1 MTMRFRMASIFIAAA
16 LVLSCGVLA
25 AGHLSLSARRDAVT
39 LEETTLLGD
48 ISAAE
53 GIQVDIR
60 TELMNQLFW
69 DTQYTAGTS
78 PAIHTDYTHYW
89 SRQPNYWEW
98 DRDWDVLQADYLGSY
113 GVTDREWETE
123 DKYGMQKPYN
133 DVASRCP
140 AGTENYTERV
150 RLRDYYEYFPIYVST
165 ADILPED
172 GGSYYL
178 NDGESVEMMMQD
190 FLRSQFR
197 FPVPEDLWIEI
208 SIDKDPEG
216 SVSSVGTSFFDDYS
230 WEQLEISAIRTDA
243 GLYFTLSPGKRADGT
258 APDFSH
264 CTVERGLYF
273 LPITLTPYEGEQPSK
288 VYTTGNGEVIQQISL
303 DTEHFRTVCPI
314 DADADR
320 VFLLESEDE
329 KWLYLLSQQG
339 EEATLTVLSAGTG
352 EVTSCITLFTM
363 KDPEEQYLSNVYVQE
378 GCLVATL
385 SDGQFSLATVDDA
398 GRAEVA
404 LTGDFGPAL
413 ALECYMEDPVF
424 DYDGERLAFADFAQ
438 QFNGCSFF
446 LGVVSDAGM
455 EYLGKYFHNQ
465 DLAVMGYYGCSPVE
479 QDPLTVHLPDD
490 T

>member
-1 MTMRFRMASIFIAAA
+1 MTMRFRIASILIAAA

-25 AGHLSLSARRDAVT
+25 AGHFSLYAQRDAVT

-48 ISAAE
+48 VSAAE
-53 GIQVDIR
+53 GIQVGIR

-89 SRQPNYWEW
+89 SEQPNSRGW
-98 DRDWDVLQADYLGSY
+98 DRDWGVLQADHLGGY

-123 DKYGMQKPYN
+123 DEYGMQKPFN

-140 AGTENYTERV
+140 AGTEEYTERV

-165 ADILPED
+165 VDIMSEN

-178 NDGESVEMMMQD
+178 EDGESVELMMQD

-197 FPVPEDLWIEI
+197 FPVPEDLRIEI
-208 SIDKDPEG
+208 SIGKDPDG
-216 SVSSVGTSFFDDYS
+216 SVTMIGTGSDSNYNWD
-230 WEQLEISAIRTDA
+230 QLEISAIRTDA
-243 GLYFTLSPGKRADGT
+243 GLYFALSPDKQADGT
-258 APDFSH
+258 PPDFSH

-273 LPITLTPYEGEQPSK
+273 LPITLIPYEGDDFADIHDL
-288 VYTTGNGEVIQQISL
+288 VTVSL

-329 KWLYLLSQQG
+329 QWLYLLSQQG
-339 EEATLTVLSAGTG
+339 EEATLTVLSADTG
-352 EVTSCITLFTM
+352 EVTSCVTLFTV
-363 KDPEEQYLSNVYVQE
+363 KNPEEQYLSRVYVQE
-378 GCLVATL
+378 EYLVATL
-385 SDGQFSLATVDDA
+385 SDGLFSLATVDSA
-398 GRAEVA
+398 GQAEVA

-413 ALECYMEDPVF
+413 ALECYMDDPVF
-424 DYDGERLAFADFAQ
+424 DYDGERLAFADLVQ

-455 EYLGKYFHNQ
+455 EYLGKYLHNQ
-465 DLAVMGYYGCSPVE
+465 DLSSVGYDGCSPVE
-479 QDPLTVHLPDD
+479 QDPLTVRLPDA

>member
-1 MTMRFRMASIFIAAA
+1 MTMRFRIASILIAAA

-25 AGHLSLSARRDAVT
+25 AGHFSLYTQRDAVT

-48 ISAAE
+48 VSAAE
-53 GIQVDIR
+53 GIQVGIR

-89 SRQPNYWEW
+89 SKQPNSREW
-98 DRDWDVLQADYLGSY
+98 DGDILRVDHLGSY

-123 DKYGMQKPYN
+123 DEYGMQKPFN

-140 AGTENYTERV
+140 AGTEEYTERV

-165 ADILPED
+165 VDILSED

-178 NDGESVEMMMQD
+178 EDGESVEMMMQD

-197 FPVPEDLWIEI
+197 FPVPEDLRIEI
-208 SIDKDPEG
+208 SIGKDPDGAVTMIGTG
-216 SVSSVGTSFFDDYS
+216 SDSNYNWD
-230 WEQLEISAIRTDA
+230 QLEISAIRTDA
-243 GLYFTLSPGKRADGT
+243 GLYFTLSPDKQADGT
-258 APDFSH
+258 PPDFSH

-273 LPITLTPYEGEQPSK
+273 LPITLTPYEGDDFAD
-288 VYTTGNGEVIQQISL
+288 IQDLVTISL

-329 KWLYLLSQQG
+329 QWLYLLSQQG
-339 EEATLTVLSAGTG
+339 EEATLTVLSADTG
-352 EVTSCITLFTM
+352 EVTSCVTLFTM

-385 SDGQFSLATVDDA
+385 SDGLFSLATVDDA
-398 GRAEVA
+398 GRAEVT

-424 DYDGERLAFADFAQ
+424 DYDGERLAFADLVQ

-455 EYLGKYFHNQ
+455 EYLGKYLHNQ
-465 DLAVMGYYGCSPVE
+465 DLSSMGYDGCSPVE
-479 QDPLTVHLPDD
+479 QDPLTVHLPDA

>member
-1 MTMRFRMASIFIAAA
+1 MTMRFRIVSIFIAAA

-25 AGHLSLSARRDAVT
+25 AGHFSLYARRDAVS

-48 ISAAE
+48 VSAAE

-89 SRQPNYWEW
+89 SEQPNYREW
-98 DRDWDVLQADYLGSY
+98 DRDVLWVDHLGGY
-113 GVTDREWETE
+113 GVTDQEWETE
-123 DKYGMQKPYN
+123 DEYGMQKPFN

-140 AGTENYTERV
+140 AGTKEYTERV

-165 ADILPED
+165 VDILPED
-172 GGSYYL
+172 VDSIYL
-178 NDGESVEMMMQD
+178 NDGESVEQMMQD

-208 SIDKDPEG
+208 SIGKDPDG
-216 SVSSVGTSFFDDYS
+216 SVTMIGTGSDGNYN
-230 WEQLEISAIRTDA
+230 WEQLEISTIRADA

-273 LPITLTPYEGEQPSK
+273 LPITLAPYEGDDFAD
-288 VYTTGNGEVIQQISL
+288 IQDLVTISL

-314 DADADR
+314 DADADW
-320 VFLLESEDE
+320 VSLLESEDE

-339 EEATLTVLSAGTG
+339 EEATLTVLSADTG
-352 EVTSCITLFTM
+352 EVTSSVTLFTL

-378 GCLVATL
+378 GYLIATL
-385 SDGQFSLATVDDA
+385 SDGQFSLATVDAA
-398 GRAEVA
+398 GRAVVA

-413 ALECYMEDPVF
+413 AWECYMDNAVF
-424 DYDGERLAFADFAQ
+424 DYNGQRLAFADLTQ

-446 LGVVSDAGM
+446 LGVVSDRGM

-465 DLAVMGYYGCSPVE
+465 DAGGGQFNGCSPVE
-479 QDPLTVHLPDD
+479 QDPLTVRLPDD

>member
-1 MTMRFRMASIFIAAA
+1 MTMRFRIASIFIAAA

-25 AGHLSLSARRDAVT
+25 AGHFSLYARRDAVS

-48 ISAAE
+48 VSAAE

-78 PAIHTDYTHYW
+78 PATHTDYTHYW
-89 SRQPNYWEW
+89 SEQPNAREW
-98 DRDWDVLQADYLGSY
+98 DRDVLQVDHLGGY
-113 GVTDREWETE
+113 GVTNQEWETE

-140 AGTENYTERV
+140 AGTKEYTERV
-150 RLRDYYEYFPIYVST
+150 RLRDYYEYFPIYIST

-172 GGSYYL
+172 VDSIYL
-178 NDGESVEMMMQD
+178 NDAESVELMMQD

-197 FPVPEDLWIEI
+197 FPVPEDLWMEI
-208 SIDKDPEG
+208 SIDKAPDG
-216 SVSSVGTSFFDDYS
+216 SVSGVGTSFFDDYS
-230 WEQLEISAIRTDA
+230 WEQLEISTIRADA

-273 LPITLTPYEGEQPSK
+273 LPITLAPYEGDDFAD
-288 VYTTGNGEVIQQISL
+288 IQDLVTISL

-314 DADADR
+314 DADADW
-320 VFLLESEDE
+320 VSLLESEDE
-329 KWLYLLSQQG
+329 KWLYLLSQQRG
-339 EEATLTVLSAGTG
+339 EATLAVLSADTG
-352 EVTSCITLFTM
+352 EVTSSVTLFTL
-363 KDPEEQYLSNVYVQE
+363 KDPEEQYLSKYVQE
-378 GCLVATL
+378 GYLIATL
-385 SDGQFSLATVDDA
+385 SDGQFSLATVDAA
-398 GRAEVA
+398 GRAVVA

-413 ALECYMEDPVF
+413 AWECYMDNAVF
-424 DYDGERLAFADFAQ
+424 DYNGQRLAFADLTQ

-446 LGVVSDAGM
+446 LGVVSDRGM

-465 DLAVMGYYGCSPVE
+465 DAGGGQYNGCSPVE
-479 QDPLTVHLPDD
+479 QDPLTVRLPDD

>member
-1 MTMRFRMASIFIAAA
+1 MTMRFRIASIFIAAA

-25 AGHLSLSARRDAVT
+25 AGHLSLSARRDAVS

-48 ISAAE
+48 VSAAE

-69 DTQYTAGTS
+69 ATQYTAGTS

-89 SRQPNYWEW
+89 SEQPNSREW
-98 DRDWDVLQADYLGSY
+98 DWDVLRADCLGGY
-113 GVTDREWETE
+113 GVTDQEWETE

-140 AGTENYTERV
+140 AGTKEYSERV

-172 GGSYYL
+172 VDSIYL
-178 NDGESVEMMMQD
+178 NDGESVEQMMQD
-190 FLRSQFR
+190 FLCSQFR

-243 GLYFTLSPGKRADGT
+243 GLYFTLSPEMRADGT
-258 APDFSH
+258 PPDFSH
-264 CTVERGLYF
+264 CTVARGLYF
-273 LPITLTPYEGEQPSK
+273 LPITLTPYEGDDFAD
-288 VYTTGNGEVIQQISL
+288 IQDLVTVSL

-378 GCLVATL
+378 GYLVATL
-385 SDGQFSLATVDDA
+385 SDGQFSLATVDSA
-398 GRAEVA
+398 GQTEVA
-404 LTGDFGPAL
+404 LTGDFGSAL

>member
-1 MTMRFRMASIFIAAA
+1 MRFRIASIFIAAA

-25 AGHLSLSARRDAVT
+25 AGHLSLSARREAVS

-48 ISAAE
+48 VSAAE
-53 GIQVDIR
+53 GIQVEIH
-60 TELMNQLFW
+60 TQLMNQLFW

-78 PAIHTDYTHYW
+78 PSIHTDYTHYW
-89 SRQPNYWEW
+89 SKQPNSREW
-98 DRDWDVLQADYLGSY
+98 DWDILRADFTGSM
-113 GVTDREWETE
+113 GVTDQEWETE
-123 DKYGMQKPYN
+123 DKYGIQKPYN

-140 AGTENYTERV
+140 AGTEEYTERV

-165 ADILPED
+165 ADILPE

-178 NDGESVEMMMQD
+178 NDGESVELMMQD

-216 SVSSVGTSFFDDYS
+216 SVRGVGTSFFDDYN
-230 WEQLEISAIRTDA
+230 WEQLEVSAIRTDA

-258 APDFSH
+258 PPDFSH

-273 LPITLTPYEGEQPSK
+273 LPITLTPYEGEQPYK
-288 VYTTGNGEVIQQISL
+288 VYTTGNGEGIQQISL

-320 VFLLESEDE
+320 VSLLESEDG

-339 EEATLTVLSAGTG
+339 EVATLTVLSAGTG
-352 EVTSCITLFTM
+352 EVTSCIPLFTM
-363 KDPEEQYLSNVYVQE
+363 EDPETQSLSQTYLQAGYLIS
-378 GCLVATL
+378 TL
-385 SDGQFSLATVDDA
+385 SDGKFTLVTVDEA
-398 GRAEVA
+398 GQAEAA

-413 ALECYMEDPVF
+413 ARECYMDDPVF
-424 DYDGERLAFADFAQ
+424 DYDGQRLAFADSVQ
-438 QFNGCSFF
+438 QFSGCSFF
-446 LGVVSDAGM
+446 LGVVSDEGM

-465 DLAVMGYYGCSPVE
+465 DAGGGEFNGCSSVE
-479 QDPLTVHLPDD
+479 QDPLTVRLPDG